1 MGNVSSFMSDH
12 HSLLQLILGS
22 GYKRIQHS
30 FDQIFYA
37 FMDVKVEVN
46 SKTVIQ
52 VLIQMA
58 YLKVFEQIFQASN
71 AGF

>member
-1 MGNVSSFMSDH
+1 
-12 HSLLQLILGS
+12 
-22 GYKRIQHS
+22 
-30 FDQIFYA
+30 
-37 FMDVKVEVN
+37 MDVKVEVN